1 MTGALPEILAQDIGG
16 VDLQYLD
23 YPGDGPTVIMLHATG
38 FQPWLWHP
46 IAREL
51 ARDFRVIAP
60 YFCDHRV
67 ADPEEGGLSW
77 LVLADDLASFVE
89 RMGLEKP
96 LMVGHSMGGTV
107 ATIAEVLE
115 GPIAGR
121 MVLIEP
127 IFLPEEIYDLEITV
141 EEHPLASRSIRRRSE
156 WGDEEEA
163 RDYLRSRKL
172 FEDWDDEVL
181 ELYLEHG
188 MTQAENG
195 ALTLACQPGR
205 EAALFMGSNAK
216 DPWPLL
222 EDITCP
228 VLLVEGADSENKQVI
243 DLTRA
248 AALIPDA
255 ELRAVEGAGHLVPM
269 EKPREVLA
277 LIREFFE
284 PAR

>member
-1 MTGALPEILAQDIGG
+1 MPEILAQDIGG
-16 VDLQYLD
+16 VDLQYLN

-51 ARDFRVIAP
+51 ADDFRVIAP

-67 ADPEEGGLSW
+67 ADPEQGGLSW
-77 LVLADDLASFVE
+77 LVLADDLAAFIE
-89 RMGLEKP
+89 RMGLVEP
-96 LMVGHSMGGTV
+96 LIVGHSMGGTV

-127 IFLPEEIYDLEITV
+127 IFLPHEVYGMDITV
-141 EEHPLASRSIRRRSE
+141 EEHPLASKSIRRRSE
-156 WGDEEEA
+156 WTDEGEA
-163 RDYLRSRKL
+163 REYLHSRKL

-195 ALTLACQPGR
+195 GLTLTCQPGR
-205 EAALFMGSNAK
+205 EAALFMGSTAK

-222 EDITCP
+222 EKITCP
-228 VLLVEGADSENKQVI
+228 VLLVEGAESENKQVI
-243 DLTRA
+243 DLTLA
-248 AALIPDA
+248 ASLIPNA
-255 ELRAVEGAGHLVPM
+255 ELSVVEGAGHLVPM

-284 PAR
+284 TAG